1 MNPDRNLQAV
11 PDPPG
16 SESGGRGGGGDSFE
30 SRISRLETHFK
41 YLATKED
48 LQKLKVW
55 WLIGIISGMGA
66 AAAIAAAI
74 AVTILKFFS

>member
-1 MNPDRNLQAV
+1 MTARSHLQPV

-16 SESGGRGGGGDSFE
+16 SEGTGRGGNGGRFE
-30 SRISRLETHFK
+30 SRLTRLETHFS

-55 WLIGIISGMGA
+55 WLIGIITGMGLA
-66 AAAIAAAI
+66 AGMAL
-74 AVTILKFFS
+74 TFLKVFANPN